1 MREANY
7 TFKNRLEAGEEMGSV
22 LGAAG
27 RGSEYQGNQGNVGHQ
42 NHASTTPYLS
52 NAKTDGREKWFQYL
66 PSDNPQLLQHSTLS
80 KEEPK
85 GDSYLYSLERRL
97 EKLFRQEKEM
107 LRERHYNRNEE
118 AASNQ
123 SMKDRRSVTNY
134 QMNVSKRLV
143 RTLKTGFTTSTTCRE
158 KSENW

>member
-7 TFKNRLEAGEEMGSV
+7 TFKNRVEAAEEIGSF
-22 LGAAG
+22 LAIPG
-27 RGSEYQGNQGNVGHQ
+27 RGSEYQGNQGHQ
-42 NHASTTPYLS
+42 HHASTTPYLS

-66 PSDNPQLLQHSTLS
+66 PTDNPQLLQHSALS
-80 KEEPK
+80 KEEPR

-118 AASNQ
+118 AGSNH
-123 SMKDRRSVTNY
+123 SVKDKRSVTNY
-134 QMNVSKRLV
+134 QLNVRKRLV
-143 RTLKTGFTTSTTCRE
+143 RTRKIMGRTTSITCKER
-158 KSENW
+158 